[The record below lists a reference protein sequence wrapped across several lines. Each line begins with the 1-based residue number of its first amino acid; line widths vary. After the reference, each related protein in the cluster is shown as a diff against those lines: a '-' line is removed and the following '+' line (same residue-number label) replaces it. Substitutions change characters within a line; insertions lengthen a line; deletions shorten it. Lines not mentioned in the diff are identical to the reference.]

1 MQDLEKENEI
11 PEDIQ
16 ESWYKFCRSMQAH
29 CAGNSG
35 IATMTVEI
43 GVIQTEAISWTVKNV
58 EKIYP
63 AKLADDVEFS
73 DKGVAAL
80 IAHLSGTK
88 SQ

>member
-1 MQDLEKENEI
+1 MDELEKKNSI

-29 CAGNSG
+29 CVDNSG

-43 GVIQTEAISWTVKNV
+43 GIIQTEIISWSVKGI

-63 AKLADDVEFS
+63 SKLADDIEFS

-80 IAHLSGTK
+80 IAHLSATAK
-88 SQ
+88 K